1 MNKQHDFSASLLAQL
16 DALYRTAYYLTRDA
30 LLAEDTVQDVA
41 LKAIKKRHTFRE
53 GGNFRAWIFAILRNT
68 LADHFRQ
75 KKKQPLTFSLNEVVD
90 EESVSEEG
98 PDALFFKNILDEEIE
113 QALNTLPE
121 EMQLVI
127 LLVDVEGFSYQELAE
142 TLNWPLG
149 TVMSRLYRG
158 RRKLRTQLQKLAQRR
173 GYAKQR

>member
-1 MNKQHDFSASLLAQL
+1 MNKQNDFSASLLAQL

-68 LADHFRQ
+68 LADHFRR
-75 KKKQPLTFSLNEVVD
+75 KKREVVTFSLNEATD
-90 EESVSEEG
+90 EESISEEG
-98 PDALFFKNILDEEIE
+98 PDVLFFKNVLDEEIE
-113 QALNTLPE
+113 QALKALPK
-121 EMQLVI
+121 EMQIAI
-127 LLVDVEGFSYQELAE
+127 LLVDVEGFGYQELAE

-158 RRKLRTQLQKLAQRR
+158 RRKLRTQLQNLAQRR